1 MKADLH
7 VHSVQSDGSL
17 TRAGILGQAAAL
29 GITHLAFSEH
39 DDTRFYPEA
48 EALGRR
54 FGVKVLRAVELSA
67 CDPQT
72 GVKAHVLGYL
82 FRSTAAIEAVC
93 APVLRRRHANCLW
106 QIEVL
111 RGLGYRIE
119 PQDVLPYARGGT
131 LYKQHIYHYLLD
143 SGQSEALFGEVSR
156 RVFRNGGPCD
166 RQIDYPDA
174 RQAVA
179 AIRADGGYAVLAH
192 PGQQQNF
199 GLVPALVDAGLAGL
213 ELWHPSNSEADRA
226 RIRELAARHG
236 LFCTGGSDF
245 HGAYEAG
252 RDRLGAFLA
261 PEDCPLI
268 GTYEALEKEASR

>member
-1 MKADLH
+1 M
-7 VHSVQSDGSL
+7 
-17 TRAGILGQAAAL
+17 
-29 GITHLAFSEH
+29 
-39 DDTRFYPEA
+39 
-48 EALGRR
+48 
-54 FGVKVLRAVELSA
+54 
-67 CDPQT
+67 
-72 GVKAHVLGYL
+72 
-82 FRSTAAIEAVC
+82 
-93 APVLRRRHANCLW
+93 
-106 QIEVL
+106 
-111 RGLGYRIE
+111 
-119 PQDVLPYARGGT
+119 
-131 LYKQHIYHYLLD
+131 
-143 SGQSEALFGEVSR
+143 
-156 RVFRNGGPCD
+156 
-166 RQIDYPDA
+166 
-174 RQAVA
+174 A

>member
-1 MKADLH
+1 M
-7 VHSVQSDGSL
+7 
-17 TRAGILGQAAAL
+17 
-29 GITHLAFSEH
+29 
-39 DDTRFYPEA
+39 
-48 EALGRR
+48 
-54 FGVKVLRAVELSA
+54 
-67 CDPQT
+67 
-72 GVKAHVLGYL
+72 
-82 FRSTAAIEAVC
+82 
-93 APVLRRRHANCLW
+93 
-106 QIEVL
+106 L

-226 RIRELAARHG
+226 RIRSWPPGMACSAPAAAIFTAPTRPAA
-236 LFCTGGSDF
+236 TGW
-245 HGAYEAG
+245 
-252 RDRLGAFLA
+252 A
-261 PEDCPLI
+261 PFSPRRI
-268 GTYEALEKEASR
+268 VR